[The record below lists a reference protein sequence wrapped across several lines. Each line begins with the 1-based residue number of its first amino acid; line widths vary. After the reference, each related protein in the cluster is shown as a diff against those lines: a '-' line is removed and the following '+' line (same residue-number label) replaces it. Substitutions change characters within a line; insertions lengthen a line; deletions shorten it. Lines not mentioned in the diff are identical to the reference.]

1 MIAGLRSN
9 RQNEDKYIQSTMDEI
24 RKELRNTDLK
34 VKTVAL
40 QKLTYLNMLGFDMTW
55 AAFHVV
61 EVMSASKFTQKLVG
75 YHAAT
80 QSFSE
85 NTEVMLLI
93 TNLLKKD
100 LGSTLEH
107 ERSLA
112 LDCLSNVAT
121 LDVNV
126 FAPLGEGESLPSTMA
141 YPEARMTHAQHDSY
155 DGSFRGPPEEGVPGD
170 GQDALPQN
178 EIFENNGKHKSRKK
192 KHGEKGTKEHRHRR
206 KHKHR

>member
-1 MIAGLRSN
+1 M
-9 RQNEDKYIQSTMDEI
+9 
-24 RKELRNTDLK
+24 
-34 VKTVAL
+34 AL

-112 LDCLSNVAT
+112 LDCLSKR
-121 LDVNV
+121 NV
-126 FAPLGEGESLPSTMA
+126 FVSLFAFRMRLRSQAPV
-141 YPEARMTHAQHDSY
+141 
-155 DGSFRGPPEEGVPGD
+155 GSR
-170 GQDALPQN
+170 LN
-178 EIFENNGKHKSRKK
+178 L
-192 KHGEKGTKEHRHRR
+192 
-206 KHKHR
+206 